1 MVAWHVAALA
11 RAPKRRK
18 SKTGENNRTPCA
30 HCSRTPRR
38 LHRRCLRRCPSADGA
53 AAAALWRACTR
64 ARHVAHHVARPLPG
78 HAASAEREPPVP
90 PCRAPVARVSRA
102 HRRRACLARAVGAR
116 PVVDQAGGAPS
127 LAQLHL
133 GRPQV
138 EGVLGVE
145 VALRLRPRGALPVVP
160 LTLDLPLGGRAE
172 AIQADAAAHAQR
184 ECDGEEAGRGRALA
198 RGPPEQAPQLAVEAR
213 VDLVRVRVKA
223 GARARARA
231 RARAKG
237 KGGGARPSWPSLRRR
252 LRRPGAGTRRSTACG
267 TRRAAARGGRA
278 TP

>member
-1 MVAWHVAALA
+1 MACKPSPCRASTEAAWSMALRHERSTMA
-11 RAPKRRK
+11 TYTAEP
-18 SKTGENNRTPCA
+18 
-30 HCSRTPRR
+30 
-38 LHRRCLRRCPSADGA
+38 
-53 AAAALWRACTR
+53 RACTR
-64 ARHVAHHVARPLPG
+64 ARQVARPLPG
-78 HAASAEREPPVP
+78 HAASAEREPPLP
-90 PCRAPVARVSRA
+90 PCRAPVARVGRA
-102 HRRRACLARAVGAR
+102 HRRRACLASAVGAR
-116 PVVDQAGGAPS
+116 PVVDQAGGAPRLS
-127 LAQLHL
+127 QLHL

-213 VDLVRVRVKA
+213 VDLVRVGVKA
-223 GARARARA
+223 GARART